1 MPSCKL
7 PKLPSESTGAP
18 KRPWM
23 NFAGVSY
30 GASSERRFEFR
41 GCLRGWQHRCTEN
54 DALQGRCHEDV
65 IFPTS
70 PKAQTSN
77 LLDSKLQ
84 AETFSSTR
92 GLSENRQLRCLKKSA
107 ACAALRLKFLDIC
120 RWTWLR
126 EATHGTVLTRSC
138 FCTRQ

>member
-54 DALQGRCHEDV
+54 DALQG
-65 IFPTS
+65 
-70 PKAQTSN
+70 
-77 LLDSKLQ
+77 
-84 AETFSSTR
+84 
-92 GLSENRQLRCLKKSA
+92 LSENRQLRCLKKSA